1 MNYIS
6 ILINAA
12 VLIYGG
18 AIDYKRREIP
28 NAVPITLIAVGV
40 LFGFSCFYSII
51 GLVVPAIL
59 LPAAARI
66 TKTEMPGGDYKLLCS
81 LGFACGLGELAVVML
96 LAAVGAIAYGL
107 IRSLPERRNI
117 PLCSYVA
124 PTYIVLQ
131 LAALTI
137 SLRGG
142 MII

>member
-6 ILINAA
+6 MLINAA

-18 AIDYKRREIP
+18 VIDYKRREIP

-40 LFGFSCFYSII
+40 LFGFSGLYSII
-51 GLVVPAIL
+51 GLVVSAIL
-59 LPAAARI
+59 LLAAARI
-66 TKTEMPGGDYKLLCS
+66 TRSEMPGGDYKLLCS

-96 LAAVGAIAYGL
+96 LAAVGAVAYGF
-107 IRSLPERRNI
+107 IRCLPGKRNI

-124 PTYIVLQ
+124 PAYIVLQ

-137 SLRGG
+137 PLRGG

>member
-18 AIDYKRREIP
+18 VIDYKRREIP
-28 NAVPITLIAVGV
+28 NAVPIILIAVGV
-40 LFGFSCFYSII
+40 LFGFSGFYSII
-51 GLVVPAIL
+51 GLAIPAIL

-81 LGFACGLGELAVVML
+81 LGFACGLGELAAIML
-96 LAAVGAIAYGL
+96 LAAVGAVAYGF
-107 IRSLPERRNI
+107 IRCLPGKRHI

-124 PTYIVLQ
+124 PAYFVLQ
-131 LAALTI
+131 LTAITI

-142 MII
+142 VSM